1 MKKIILL
8 SLIILNFS
16 YIYAQNSK
24 GKSDDAGRITLAA
37 VVATDIDGLT
47 PSAQKF
53 LKNKLNQITSKN
65 GMGGSAVNERFI
77 ITANVQIVS
86 KDITPTAPPMHAY
99 GLEVTFFVG
108 DGIEGKLFASTS
120 MNLKGVGT
128 TPTKAYKMALKNIR
142 TSDARFKGLIEDGK
156 TKIIEY
162 YNSQCDILLK
172 EADMLASQ
180 NEFDLAIKKLIEV
193 PEVCKDCYDKAMT
206 AVGPVYQKQI
216 DRECKTLL
224 GKAKSS
230 WSEGQDANAAQ
241 NASSYLGKIDPNAG
255 CFNEAQTF
263 TQSMAK
269 RIKELDQREWDF
281 KLKQQQDEVD
291 VKKATIRAAR
301 DIGVAAAKNQPK
313 TIVYNYR
320 GWY

>member
-77 ITANVQIVS
+77 ITANVQIVT

-99 GLEVTFFVG
+99 GLEVTFYVG
-108 DGIEGKLFASTS
+108 DGIEGKLFSSTS

-142 TSDARFKGLIEDGK
+142 TTDTRFKGLIEQGK

-162 YNSQCDILLK
+162 YNSQCDLLLK
-172 EADMLASQ
+172 EADMLVSQ
-180 NEFDLAIKKLIEV
+180 NEYELAIKKLIEV
-193 PEVCKDCYDKAMT
+193 PEVCKECYDKAMN

-216 DRECKTLL
+216 DRECKSLL
-224 GKAKSS
+224 TKAKSA

-241 NASSYLGKIDPNAG
+241 NASIFLGKIDPNAS
-255 CFNEAQTF
+255 CFGDVQTL

-281 KLKQQQDEVD
+281 KLKQQQDNVD
-291 VKKATIRAAR
+291 IQKATISAAR

-313 TIVYNYR
+313 TVVYNYR
-320 GWY
+320 SWY

>member
-77 ITANVQIVS
+77 ITANVQIVT

-99 GLEVTFFVG
+99 GLEVTFYVG
-108 DGIEGKLFASTS
+108 DGIEGKLFSSTS

-142 TSDARFKGLIEDGK
+142 TTDTRFKGLIEQGK

-162 YNSQCDILLK
+162 YNSQCDLLLK
-172 EADMLASQ
+172 EADMLVSQ
-180 NEFDLAIKKLIEV
+180 NEYELAIKKLIEV
-193 PEVCKDCYDKAMT
+193 PEVCKECYDKAMN

-216 DRECKTLL
+216 DRECKSLL
-224 GKAKSS
+224 IKAKSA
-230 WSEGQDANAAQ
+230 WSEGQDANAAG
-241 NASSYLGKIDPNAG
+241 NASIFLGKIDPNAS
-255 CFNEAQTF
+255 CFGDVQTL

-281 KLKQQQDEVD
+281 KLKQQQDNVD
-291 VKKATIRAAR
+291 IQKATISAAR

-313 TIVYNYR
+313 TVVYNFR

>member
-1 MKKIILL
+1 MKKFITLILVL
-8 SLIILNFS
+8 VSQFLAL
-16 YIYAQNSK
+16 AQNNK

-77 ITANVQIVS
+77 ITANVQIVT

-108 DGIEGKLFASTS
+108 DGIEGTLFSSTS

-142 TSDARFKGLIEDGK
+142 TTDTRFKGLIEQGK

-172 EADMLASQ
+172 EADMLVSQ
-180 NEFDLAIKKLIEV
+180 NKYELAIKKLIEV
-193 PEVCKDCYDKAMT
+193 PEVCKECYDKAMN

-216 DRECKTLL
+216 DRECKSLL
-224 GKAKSS
+224 SKAQSA
-230 WSEGQDANAAQ
+230 WSEGQDADAAQ
-241 NASSYLGKIDPNAG
+241 NASSFLGKVDPNSN
-255 CFNEAQTF
+255 CFGEVQTL

-281 KLKQQQDEVD
+281 KLKQQQDNVD
-291 VKKATIRAAR
+291 IQKATISAAR

-313 TIVYNYR
+313 TVVYNYR
-320 GWY
+320 GWW

>member
-77 ITANVQIVS
+77 ITANVQIVT

-99 GLEVTFFVG
+99 GLEVTFYVG
-108 DGIEGKLFASTS
+108 DGIEGKLFSSTS

-142 TSDARFKGLIEDGK
+142 TTDTRFKGLIEQGK

-162 YNSQCDILLK
+162 YNSQCDLLLK
-172 EADMLASQ
+172 EADMLVSQ
-180 NEFDLAIKKLIEV
+180 NKYELAIKKLIEV
-193 PEVCKDCYDKAMT
+193 PEVCKECYDKAMN

-216 DRECKTLL
+216 DRECKSLL
-224 GKAKSS
+224 IKAKSA

-241 NASSYLGKIDPNAG
+241 NASIFLGKIDPNAS
-255 CFNEAQTF
+255 CFGDVQTL

-281 KLKQQQDEVD
+281 KLKQQQDNVD
-291 VKKATIRAAR
+291 IQKATISAAR

-313 TIVYNYR
+313 TVVYNFR

>member
-77 ITANVQIVS
+77 ITANVQIVT

-108 DGIEGKLFASTS
+108 DGIEGKLFSSTS

-142 TSDARFKGLIEDGK
+142 TTDTRFKGLIEQGK

-162 YNSQCDILLK
+162 YNSQCDLLLK
-172 EADMLASQ
+172 EADMLVSQ
-180 NEFDLAIKKLIEV
+180 NEYELAIKKLIEV
-193 PEVCKDCYDKAMT
+193 PEVCKECYDKAMN

-216 DRECKTLL
+216 DRECKSLL
-224 GKAKSS
+224 IKAKSA

-241 NASSYLGKIDPNAG
+241 NASIFLGKIDPNAS
-255 CFNEAQTF
+255 CFGDVQTL

-281 KLKQQQDEVD
+281 KLKQQQDNVD
-291 VKKATIRAAR
+291 IQKATISAAR

-313 TIVYNYR
+313 TVVYNYR
-320 GWY
+320 SWY

>member
-77 ITANVQIVS
+77 ITANVQIVT

-99 GLEVTFFVG
+99 GLEVTFYVG
-108 DGIEGKLFASTS
+108 DGIEGKLFSSTS

-142 TSDARFKGLIEDGK
+142 TTDTRFKGLIEQGK

-162 YNSQCDILLK
+162 YNSQCDLLLK
-172 EADMLASQ
+172 EADMLVSQ
-180 NEFDLAIKKLIEV
+180 NEYELAIKKLIEV
-193 PEVCKDCYDKAMT
+193 PEVCKECYDKAMN

-216 DRECKTLL
+216 DRECKSLL
-224 GKAKSS
+224 IKAKSA

-241 NASSYLGKIDPNAG
+241 NASIFLGKIDPNAS
-255 CFNEAQTF
+255 CFGDVQTL

-281 KLKQQQDEVD
+281 KLKQQQDNVD
-291 VKKATIRAAR
+291 IQKATISAAR

-313 TIVYNYR
+313 TVVYNFR

>member
-1 MKKIILL
+1 
-8 SLIILNFS
+8 
-16 YIYAQNSK
+16 
-24 GKSDDAGRITLAA
+24 
-37 VVATDIDGLT
+37 
-47 PSAQKF
+47 
-53 LKNKLNQITSKN
+53 
-65 GMGGSAVNERFI
+65 MGGSAVNERFI
-77 ITANVQIVS
+77 ITANVQIVT

-99 GLEVTFFVG
+99 GLEVTFYVG
-108 DGIEGKLFASTS
+108 DGIEGKLFSSTS

-142 TSDARFKGLIEDGK
+142 TTDTRFKGLIEQGK

-162 YNSQCDILLK
+162 YNSQCDLLLK
-172 EADMLASQ
+172 EADMLVSQ
-180 NEFDLAIKKLIEV
+180 NEYELAIKKLIEV
-193 PEVCKDCYDKAMT
+193 PEVCKECYDKAMN

-216 DRECKTLL
+216 DRECKSLL
-224 GKAKSS
+224 IKAKSA

-241 NASSYLGKIDPNAG
+241 NASIFLGKIDPNAS
-255 CFNEAQTF
+255 CFGDVQTL

-281 KLKQQQDEVD
+281 KLKQQQDNVD
-291 VKKATIRAAR
+291 IQKATISAAR

-313 TIVYNYR
+313 TVVYNFR

>member
-77 ITANVQIVS
+77 ITANVQIVT

-99 GLEVTFFVG
+99 GLEVTFYVG
-108 DGIEGKLFASTS
+108 DGIEGKLFSSTS

-142 TSDARFKGLIEDGK
+142 TTDTRFKGLIEQGK

-162 YNSQCDILLK
+162 YNSQCDLLLK
-172 EADMLASQ
+172 EADMLVSQ
-180 NEFDLAIKKLIEV
+180 NEYELAIKKLIEV
-193 PEVCKDCYDKAMT
+193 PEVCKECYDKAMN

-216 DRECKTLL
+216 DRECKSLL
-224 GKAKSS
+224 IKAKSA

-241 NASSYLGKIDPNAG
+241 NASIFLGKIDPNAS
-255 CFNEAQTF
+255 CFGDVQTL

-281 KLKQQQDEVD
+281 KLKQQQDNVD
-291 VKKATIRAAR
+291 IQKATISAAR

-313 TIVYNYR
+313 TVVYNYR